1 MIWVRRALT
10 VPLGILLLVVLGAAI
25 VTLEISDTFLN
36 PGYYPRE
43 LRDANFY
50 EFVMVD
56 VPTSALN
63 EARQINGDM
72 LPERFDE
79 NPLVTL
85 GLSTNDIVASLNTAF
100 PPEWLQDVVEQVF
113 DELGLYIAG
122 ERDEFA
128 ITVRAGDQAVAM
140 VAELKGLLGRADAY
154 TLLFDEF
161 VTPAVNDALSENTG
175 RFVHVAKSGK

>member
-10 VPLGILLLVVLGAAI
+10 VPLGILLLFVLGAAI
-25 VTLEISDTFLN
+25 AIVEVGDTFLD
-36 PGYYPRE
+36 PGYYPRA

-63 EARQINGDM
+63 EARQIDGDT

-85 GLSTNDIVASLNTAF
+85 GLSTDDIVASLNTAL
-100 PPEWLQDVVEQVF
+100 PP
-113 DELGLYIAG
+113 
-122 ERDEFA
+122 
-128 ITVRAGDQAVAM
+128 
-140 VAELKGLLGRADAY
+140 
-154 TLLFDEF
+154 
-161 VTPAVNDALSENTG
+161 
-175 RFVHVAKSGK
+175 

>member
-10 VPLGILLLVVLGAAI
+10 LPLGILLLFVLGAAI
-25 VTLEISDTFLN
+25 VFLEVSDTFLD

-63 EARQINGDM
+63 EARQIDGDM

-85 GLSTNDIVASLNTAF
+85 GLSTDDIVS
-100 PPEWLQDVVEQVF
+100 
-113 DELGLYIAG
+113 
-122 ERDEFA
+122 
-128 ITVRAGDQAVAM
+128 
-140 VAELKGLLGRADAY
+140 
-154 TLLFDEF
+154 TL
-161 VTPAVNDALSENTG
+161 SQ
-175 RFVHVAKSGK
+175 